1 MMEALKAARGVLE
14 REMAVR
20 IDCFT
25 LGGRI
30 ETTDDEGRALIAECA
45 DGMKAID
52 AVLADG
58 WQPIATAPKDGT
70 AILIYPAWGHYP
82 NGERPGEAYWF
93 TSPRCAR
100 WQIANLTIPCVP
112 THWRPL
118 PPPPV
123 GGV

>member
-1 MMEALKAARGVLE
+1 MPSVVRGRVRGCARGELDGLGVGGVVGMMEALKAARGVLE

-58 WQPIATAPKDGT
+58 WQPIATAP
-70 AILIYPAWGHYP
+70 GHGVVLLGMGAP
-82 NGERPGEAYWF
+82 NVRALRESGLGLF
-93 TSPRCAR
+93 V
-100 WQIANLTIPCVP
+100 VP
-112 THWRPL
+112 HA
-118 PPPPV
+118 
-123 GGV
+123 